1 MKGIGLML
9 LSVAL
14 AGVGCLPF
22 SRVRDDQKPPP
33 VQMKEAR
40 PPAPPP
46 VLDDGITEKNA
57 AERARQLRE
66 ELTHDARP
74 GEPVKD

>member
-1 MKGIGLML
+1 MKRIGLML
-9 LSVAL
+9 LSAAL

-22 SRVRDDQKPPP
+22 TRARDDHKPPP
-33 VQMKEAR
+33 VQMKETK

-57 AERARQLRE
+57 AERARQLGE
-66 ELTHDARP
+66 ELAHDARP
-74 GEPVKD
+74 GEPAKQ